1 MAKVIVMPKLGLT
14 MKKGKIVKWYKK
26 ENEEVKKGD
35 KLFSIET
42 DKLTNDFVADEDG
55 ILLKIIENENS
66 TVDCLKPVAIIGNAG
81 DDISNLLGDA
91 KNTAP
96 LQEKNEEKPIKT
108 IEADTKSEEKVKISP
123 VAKKLAIENKI
134 DFTKIKGSGPN
145 GRIVLE
151 DIQKEL
157 ENKNK
162 TRITPTAEVI
172 AESIGVDASEIN
184 KQARIDKEDILRYNT
199 NKAYDNLVQPV
210 DKRTPMSTMRKIIS
224 ERMTQSAFTAP
235 TVNYTISVDMTKLK
249 EIKEE
254 ISREYKITYTDLI
267 VKITSV
273 VLLDFPLLNSSIDGE
288 EIITRN
294 YVNMG
299 VAVALDE
306 GLLVPVVTNSHIK
319 SLRQISLE
327 IKDLTYRAKTNQ
339 LTTDELD
346 GGTFTITN
354 IGKYGVESF
363 TPIINQPQS
372 AILGINAIIDKP
384 IVKNEQINITSVMN
398 LSLTA
403 DHRTVDGAVAA
414 QFLQKLKT
422 SLENP
427 IATLVRWLNESS
439 CIRIWTWWICM
450 CY

>member
-1 MAKVIVMPKLGLT
+1 MARIIVMPKLGLT
-14 MKKGKIVKWYKK
+14 MKNGKIIKWHKK

-427 IATLVRWLNESS
+427 IATLVR
-439 CIRIWTWWICM
+439 
-450 CY
+450 

>member
-1 MAKVIVMPKLGLT
+1 MAKIIVMPKLGLT

-42 DKLTNDFVADEDG
+42 DKLTNDYVADEEG
-55 ILLKIIENENS
+55 LLLKIIENENS

-81 DDISNLLGDA
+81 EDISNLIEV
-91 KNTAP
+91 KPNTEP
-96 LQEKNEEKPIKT
+96 MQEKDDKTQIKSV
-108 IEADTKSEEKVKISP
+108 EVETKSEEKVKISP

-151 DIQKEL
+151 DIEKVL
-157 ENKNK
+157 ENKNEIK
-162 TRITPTAEVI
+162 MTPTAKVI
-172 AESIGVDASEIN
+172 AENVGVDVAEIN
-184 KQARIDKEDILRYNT
+184 KDERINKEDVLRYNL
-199 NKAYDNLVQPV
+199 NKAYENIVQPI
-210 DKRTPMSTMRKIIS
+210 DKRIPMSTMRKIIS
-224 ERMTQSAFTAP
+224 ERMSQSAFTAP
-235 TVNYTISVDMTKLK
+235 TVNYTIPIDMTKLK

-254 ISREYKITYTDLI
+254 ISKEYKITYTDLI
-267 VKITSV
+267 VKITSA

-299 VAVALDE
+299 VAVALEE
-306 GLLVPVVTNSHIK
+306 GLLVPVVKNSHIK
-319 SLRQISLE
+319 SLKQISLE

-354 IGKYGVESF
+354 VGKFGIESF

-372 AILGINAIIDKP
+372 AILGINAIMDKA
-384 IVKNEQINITSVMN
+384 IVKNEQIYVTPVMN

-414 QFLQKLKT
+414 QFLQKLKLA
-422 SLENP
+422 LENP
-427 IATLVRWLNESS
+427 IAMLVR
-439 CIRIWTWWICM
+439 
-450 CY
+450 

>member
-123 VAKKLAIENKI
+123 VAKKLAMENKI

-427 IATLVRWLNESS
+427 IATLVR
-439 CIRIWTWWICM
+439 
-450 CY
+450 

>member
-1 MAKVIVMPKLGLT
+1 MAKIIVMPKLGLT

-414 QFLQKLKT
+414 QFLQKLKLA
-422 SLENP
+422 LENP
-427 IATLVRWLNESS
+427 IAMLVR
-439 CIRIWTWWICM
+439 
-450 CY
+450 

>member
-96 LQEKNEEKPIKT
+96 LQEKNEEKSIKT

-184 KQARIDKEDILRYNT
+184 KRARIDKEDILRYNT

-427 IATLVRWLNESS
+427 IATLVR
-439 CIRIWTWWICM
+439 
-450 CY
+450 

>member
-1 MAKVIVMPKLGLT
+1 MAKIIVMPKLGLT

-42 DKLTNDFVADEDG
+42 DKLTNDYVADEEG
-55 ILLKIIENENS
+55 LLLKIIENENS

-81 DDISNLLGDA
+81 EDISNLIEV
-91 KNTAP
+91 KPNTEP
-96 LQEKNEEKPIKT
+96 LQEKDDKT
-108 IEADTKSEEKVKISP
+108 PKKIFEVETKSEEKVKISP

-151 DIQKEL
+151 DIEKEL
-157 ENKNK
+157 ENKNEIK
-162 TRITPTAEVI
+162 ITPTAKVI
-172 AESIGVDASEIN
+172 AESVGVDVAELNKDERIN
-184 KQARIDKEDILRYNT
+184 KEDVLRYNL
-199 NKAYDNLVQPV
+199 NKAYENIVQPV
-210 DKRTPMSTMRKIIS
+210 DKRIPMSTMRKIIS
-224 ERMTQSAFTAP
+224 ERMSQSAFTAP
-235 TVNYTISVDMTKLK
+235 TVNYTIPIDMTKLK

-254 ISREYKITYTDLI
+254 ISKEYKITYTDLI

-299 VAVALDE
+299 VAVALEE
-306 GLLVPVVTNSHIK
+306 GLLVPVVKNSHIK
-319 SLRQISLE
+319 SLKQISLE

-339 LTTDELD
+339 LTTDELE

-354 IGKYGVESF
+354 IGKFGVESF

-372 AILGINAIIDKP
+372 AILGINAIIDKA
-384 IVKNEQINITSVMN
+384 IVKNEQIYVTPVMN

-414 QFLQKLKT
+414 QFLQRLKLA
-422 SLENP
+422 LENP
-427 IATLVRWLNESS
+427 IAMLVR
-439 CIRIWTWWICM
+439 
-450 CY
+450 

>member
-1 MAKVIVMPKLGLT
+1 MAKIIVMPKLGLT

-42 DKLTNDFVADEDG
+42 DKLTNDYVADEEG
-55 ILLKIIENENS
+55 VLLKIIENENS

-81 DDISNLLGDA
+81 EDISDLIEV
-91 KNTAP
+91 KPNTEP
-96 LQEKNEEKPIKT
+96 LQEKDDKTPIKSV
-108 IEADTKSEEKVKISP
+108 EVETKSEGKVKISP

-157 ENKNK
+157 ENKNQIK
-162 TRITPTAEVI
+162 ITPTAKVI
-172 AESIGVDASEIN
+172 AKNVGVDVAEIN
-184 KQARIDKEDILRYNT
+184 KDERINKEDVLRYNL
-199 NKAYDNLVQPV
+199 NKAYENIVQPI
-210 DKRTPMSTMRKIIS
+210 DKRIPMSTMRKIIS
-224 ERMTQSAFTAP
+224 ERMSQSAFTAP
-235 TVNYTISVDMTKLK
+235 TVNYTIPIDMTKLK

-254 ISREYKITYTDLI
+254 ISKEYKITYTDLI
-267 VKITSV
+267 VKITSA

-299 VAVALDE
+299 VAVALEE
-306 GLLVPVVTNSHIK
+306 GLLVPVIKNSHIK
-319 SLRQISLE
+319 SLKQISLE

-339 LTTDELD
+339 LTTDELE

-354 IGKYGVESF
+354 VGKFGVESF

-372 AILGINAIIDKP
+372 AILGINAIIDKA
-384 IVKNEQINITSVMN
+384 IVKNEQIYVTPVMN

-414 QFLQKLKT
+414 QFLQKLKLA
-422 SLENP
+422 LENP
-427 IATLVRWLNESS
+427 IAMLVR
-439 CIRIWTWWICM
+439 
-450 CY
+450 

>member
-1 MAKVIVMPKLGLT
+1 LQIRGIAMAKVIVMPKLGLT

-91 KNTAP
+91 KNTAS
-96 LQEKNEEKPIKT
+96 LQEKNEEKSIKT

-327 IKDLTYRAKTNQ
+327 INDLTYRAKTNQ

-427 IATLVRWLNESS
+427 IATLVR
-439 CIRIWTWWICM
+439 
-450 CY
+450 

>member
-224 ERMTQSAFTAP
+224 ERMIQSAFTAP

-327 IKDLTYRAKTNQ
+327 INDLTYRAKTNQ

-427 IATLVRWLNESS
+427 IATLVR
-439 CIRIWTWWICM
+439 
-450 CY
+450 

>member
-1 MAKVIVMPKLGLT
+1 MAKIIVMPKLGLT

-42 DKLTNDFVADEDG
+42 DKLTNDYVADEEG
-55 ILLKIIENENS
+55 LLLKIIENENS

-81 DDISNLLGDA
+81 EDISNLIEV
-91 KNTAP
+91 KPNTEP
-96 LQEKNEEKPIKT
+96 MQEKDDKTQIKSV
-108 IEADTKSEEKVKISP
+108 EVETKSEEKVKISP

-151 DIQKEL
+151 DIEKVL
-157 ENKNK
+157 ENKNEIK
-162 TRITPTAEVI
+162 MTPTAKVI
-172 AESIGVDASEIN
+172 AENVGVDVAEIN
-184 KQARIDKEDILRYNT
+184 KDERINKEDVLRYNL
-199 NKAYDNLVQPV
+199 NKAYENIVQPI
-210 DKRTPMSTMRKIIS
+210 DKRIPMSTMRKIIS
-224 ERMTQSAFTAP
+224 ERMSQSAFTAP
-235 TVNYTISVDMTKLK
+235 TVNYTIPIDMTKLK

-254 ISREYKITYTDLI
+254 ISKEYKITYTDLI

-299 VAVALDE
+299 VAVALEE
-306 GLLVPVVTNSHIK
+306 GLLVPVVKNSHIK
-319 SLRQISLE
+319 SLKQISLE

-354 IGKYGVESF
+354 IGKFGIESF

-372 AILGINAIIDKP
+372 AILGINAIMDKA
-384 IVKNEQINITSVMN
+384 IVKNEQIYVTPVMN

-414 QFLQKLKT
+414 QFLQKLKLA
-422 SLENP
+422 LENP
-427 IATLVRWLNESS
+427 IAMLVR
-439 CIRIWTWWICM
+439 
-450 CY
+450 

>member
-273 VLLDFPLLNSSIDGE
+273 ILLDFPLLNSSIDGE

-327 IKDLTYRAKTNQ
+327 INDLTYRAKTNQ

-427 IATLVRWLNESS
+427 IATLVR
-439 CIRIWTWWICM
+439 
-450 CY
+450 

>member
-91 KNTAP
+91 KNTAS
-96 LQEKNEEKPIKT
+96 LQEKNEEKSIKT

-162 TRITPTAEVI
+162 TRITSTAEVI

-273 VLLDFPLLNSSIDGE
+273 ILLDFPLLNSSIDGE

-427 IATLVRWLNESS
+427 IATLVR
-439 CIRIWTWWICM
+439 
-450 CY
+450 

>member
-1 MAKVIVMPKLGLT
+1 MAKIIVMPKLGLT

-42 DKLTNDFVADEDG
+42 DKLTNDYVADEEG
-55 ILLKIIENENS
+55 VLLKIIENENS

-81 DDISNLLGDA
+81 EDISDLIEV
-91 KNTAP
+91 KPNTEP
-96 LQEKNEEKPIKT
+96 LQEKDDKTPIKSV
-108 IEADTKSEEKVKISP
+108 EVETKSEGKVKISP

-151 DIQKEL
+151 DIEKEL
-157 ENKNK
+157 ENKNQIK
-162 TRITPTAEVI
+162 ITPTAKVI
-172 AESIGVDASEIN
+172 AESIGVDVAELNKDERIN
-184 KQARIDKEDILRYNT
+184 KEDVLRYNL
-199 NKAYDNLVQPV
+199 NKAYENIVQPI
-210 DKRTPMSTMRKIIS
+210 DKRIPMSTMRKIIS
-224 ERMTQSAFTAP
+224 ERMSQSAFTAP
-235 TVNYTISVDMTKLK
+235 TVNYTIPIDMTKLK

-254 ISREYKITYTDLI
+254 ISKEYKITYTDLI
-267 VKITSV
+267 VKITSA

-299 VAVALDE
+299 VAVALEE
-306 GLLVPVVTNSHIK
+306 GLLVPVVKNSHIK
-319 SLRQISLE
+319 SLKQISLE

-354 IGKYGVESF
+354 IGKFGVESF

-372 AILGINAIIDKP
+372 AILGINAIIDKA
-384 IVKNEQINITSVMN
+384 IVKNEQIYVIPVMN

-414 QFLQKLKT
+414 QFLQKLKLA
-422 SLENP
+422 LENP
-427 IATLVRWLNESS
+427 IAMLVR
-439 CIRIWTWWICM
+439 
-450 CY
+450 

>member
-327 IKDLTYRAKTNQ
+327 INDLTYRAKTNQ

-427 IATLVRWLNESS
+427 IATLVR
-439 CIRIWTWWICM
+439 
-450 CY
+450 

>member
-1 MAKVIVMPKLGLT
+1 LQIRGIAMAKVIVMPKLGLT

-91 KNTAP
+91 KNTAS
-96 LQEKNEEKPIKT
+96 LQEKNEEKSIKT

-162 TRITPTAEVI
+162 TRITSTAEVI

-273 VLLDFPLLNSSIDGE
+273 ILLDFPLLNSSIDGE

-427 IATLVRWLNESS
+427 IATLVR
-439 CIRIWTWWICM
+439 
-450 CY
+450 

>member
-1 MAKVIVMPKLGLT
+1 MAKIIVMPKLGLT

-42 DKLTNDFVADEDG
+42 DKLTNDYVADEEG
-55 ILLKIIENENS
+55 VLLKIIENENS
-66 TVDCLKPVAIIGNAG
+66 TVECLKPVAIIGNAG
-81 DDISNLLGDA
+81 EDISNLIEV
-91 KNTAP
+91 KPNTEP
-96 LQEKNEEKPIKT
+96 MQEKDVKTPIKSV
-108 IEADTKSEEKVKISP
+108 EVETKSEEKVKISP

-151 DIQKEL
+151 DIEKEL
-157 ENKNK
+157 ENKNQIK
-162 TRITPTAEVI
+162 ITPTAKVI
-172 AESIGVDASEIN
+172 AESIGVDVAELNKDERIN
-184 KQARIDKEDILRYNT
+184 KEDVLRYNL
-199 NKAYDNLVQPV
+199 NKAYENIVQPI
-210 DKRTPMSTMRKIIS
+210 DKRIPMSTMRKIIS
-224 ERMTQSAFTAP
+224 ERMSQSAFTAP
-235 TVNYTISVDMTKLK
+235 TVNYTIPIDMTKLK

-254 ISREYKITYTDLI
+254 ISKEYKITYTDLI
-267 VKITSV
+267 VKITSA

-299 VAVALDE
+299 VAVALEE
-306 GLLVPVVTNSHIK
+306 GLLVPVVKNSHIK
-319 SLRQISLE
+319 SLKQISLE

-354 IGKYGVESF
+354 IGKFGVESF

-372 AILGINAIIDKP
+372 AILGINAIIDKA
-384 IVKNEQINITSVMN
+384 IVKNEQIYVIPVMN

-414 QFLQKLKT
+414 QFLQKLKLA
-422 SLENP
+422 LENP
-427 IATLVRWLNESS
+427 IAMLVR
-439 CIRIWTWWICM
+439 
-450 CY
+450 

>member
-1 MAKVIVMPKLGLT
+1 MAKIIVMPKLGLT

-42 DKLTNDFVADEDG
+42 DKLTNDYVADEEG
-55 ILLKIIENENS
+55 LLLKIIENENS

-81 DDISNLLGDA
+81 EDISNLIEV
-91 KNTAP
+91 KPNTEP
-96 LQEKNEEKPIKT
+96 MQEKDDKTPIKSV
-108 IEADTKSEEKVKISP
+108 EVETKSEEKVKISP

-151 DIQKEL
+151 DIEKVL
-157 ENKNK
+157 ENKNQIK
-162 TRITPTAEVI
+162 MTPTAKVI
-172 AESIGVDASEIN
+172 AESAGVDIAELNKDERIN
-184 KQARIDKEDILRYNT
+184 KEDVLRYNL
-199 NKAYDNLVQPV
+199 NKAYENIVQPI
-210 DKRTPMSTMRKIIS
+210 DKRIPMSTMRKIIS
-224 ERMTQSAFTAP
+224 ERMSQSAFTAP
-235 TVNYTISVDMTKLK
+235 TVNYTIPIDVTKLK

-254 ISREYKITYTDLI
+254 ISKEYKITYTDLI
-267 VKITSV
+267 VKITSA

-299 VAVALDE
+299 VAVALEE
-306 GLLVPVVTNSHIK
+306 GLLVPVVKNSHIK
-319 SLRQISLE
+319 SLKQISLE

-354 IGKYGVESF
+354 IGKFGVESF

-372 AILGINAIIDKP
+372 AILGINAIIDKA
-384 IVKNEQINITSVMN
+384 IVKNEQIYVTPVMN

-414 QFLQKLKT
+414 QFLQKLKLA
-422 SLENP
+422 LENP
-427 IATLVRWLNESS
+427 IAMLVR
-439 CIRIWTWWICM
+439 
-450 CY
+450 

>member
-1 MAKVIVMPKLGLT
+1 MAKIIVMPKLGLT

-42 DKLTNDFVADEDG
+42 DKLTNDYVADEEG
-55 ILLKIIENENS
+55 LLLKIIENENS

-81 DDISNLLGDA
+81 EDISNLIEV
-91 KNTAP
+91 KPNTEP
-96 LQEKNEEKPIKT
+96 LREKDDKTPIKSVEVE
-108 IEADTKSEEKVKISP
+108 IKSEEKVKISP

-151 DIQKEL
+151 DIEKVL
-157 ENKNK
+157 ENKNQIK
-162 TRITPTAEVI
+162 MTPTAKVI
-172 AESIGVDASEIN
+172 AENVGVDVAEIN
-184 KQARIDKEDILRYNT
+184 KDERINKEDVLRYNL
-199 NKAYDNLVQPV
+199 NKAYENIVQPI
-210 DKRTPMSTMRKIIS
+210 DKRIPMSTMRKIIS
-224 ERMTQSAFTAP
+224 ERMSQSAFTAP
-235 TVNYTISVDMTKLK
+235 TVNYTIPIDVTKLK

-254 ISREYKITYTDLI
+254 ISKEYKITYTDLI
-267 VKITSV
+267 VKITSA

-299 VAVALDE
+299 VAVALEE
-306 GLLVPVVTNSHIK
+306 GLLVPVVKNSHIK
-319 SLRQISLE
+319 SLKQISLE

-354 IGKYGVESF
+354 IGKFGVESF

-372 AILGINAIIDKP
+372 AILGINAIIDKA
-384 IVKNEQINITSVMN
+384 IVKNEQIYVTPVMN

-414 QFLQKLKT
+414 QFLQKLKLA
-422 SLENP
+422 LENP
-427 IATLVRWLNESS
+427 IAMLVR
-439 CIRIWTWWICM
+439 
-450 CY
+450 

>member
-427 IATLVRWLNESS
+427 IATLVR
-439 CIRIWTWWICM
+439 
-450 CY
+450 

>member
-1 MAKVIVMPKLGLT
+1 MAKIIVMPKLGLT

-42 DKLTNDFVADEDG
+42 DKLTNDYVADEEG
-55 ILLKIIENENS
+55 LLLKIIENENS

-81 DDISNLLGDA
+81 EDISNLIEV
-91 KNTAP
+91 KPNTEP
-96 LQEKNEEKPIKT
+96 MQEKDDKTQIKSV
-108 IEADTKSEEKVKISP
+108 EVETKSEEKVKISP

-151 DIQKEL
+151 DIEKEL
-157 ENKNK
+157 ENKNQIK
-162 TRITPTAEVI
+162 MTPTAKVI
-172 AESIGVDASEIN
+172 AESIGVDVAELNKDERIN
-184 KQARIDKEDILRYNT
+184 KEDVLRYNL
-199 NKAYDNLVQPV
+199 NKAYENIVQPI
-210 DKRTPMSTMRKIIS
+210 DKRIPMSTMRKIIS
-224 ERMTQSAFTAP
+224 ERMSQSAFTAP
-235 TVNYTISVDMTKLK
+235 TVNYTIPIDMTKLK

-254 ISREYKITYTDLI
+254 ISKEYKITYTDLI
-267 VKITSV
+267 VKITSA

-299 VAVALDE
+299 VAVALEE
-306 GLLVPVVTNSHIK
+306 GLLVPVVKNSHIK
-319 SLRQISLE
+319 SLKQISLE

-354 IGKYGVESF
+354 IGKFGIESF

-372 AILGINAIIDKP
+372 AILGINAIIDKA
-384 IVKNEQINITSVMN
+384 IVKNEQIYVTPVMN

-414 QFLQKLKT
+414 QFLQKLKLA
-422 SLENP
+422 LENP
-427 IATLVRWLNESS
+427 IAMLVR
-439 CIRIWTWWICM
+439 
-450 CY
+450 